1 MNTNANANY
10 YIQFIDND
18 TESEIVTHHNNINSN
33 NNTNTYIDD
42 NSIKNNINEIRLMIT
57 TQERFCYDMQYK
69 YNIILKQN
77 EEFKRQIKNKTKV
90 IQGLKKKLN
99 NETIEK
105 TLLQKLILYEKNLII
120 TPAPNS
126 VSVSVAGAPPP
137 PPPPPPS
144 VKRVQS
150 QNQNVGM
157 NNVLDELKLKIT
169 KKL

>member
-18 TESEIVTHHNNINSN
+18 NDSDLIAHHNNINSN

-77 EEFKRQIKNKTKV
+77 EEYRREIKNKNKV

-105 TLLQKLILYEKNLII
+105 TLLQKLVLYEKNLII
-120 TPAPNS
+120 TPAHQ
-126 VSVSVAGAPPP
+126 SVAPLPPPPMPPPP

-144 VKRVQS
+144 AKRV

-157 NNVLDELKLKIT
+157 NSVLDELRLKIT